1 MFRLILD
8 LRKITS
14 GIENDSFKM
23 ETLLNSTK
31 ILNKG
36 MWACKIDLSKGYFQ
50 IPIHPKSR
58 HLLGF
63 IWNGT
68 IYHFNVLPFGLS
80 SASLIFTKIM
90 KQIVKKWRIQGMIV
104 FIRNIIYSDSTL
116 KGYGAFQ
123 DQIVMIGKWNP
134 TEENQSIG
142 KN

>member
-1 MFRLILD
+1 
-8 LRKITS
+8 
-14 GIENDSFKM
+14 
-23 ETLLNSTK
+23 
-31 ILNKG
+31 
-36 MWACKIDLSKGYFQ
+36 
-50 IPIHPKSR
+50 
-58 HLLGF
+58 
-63 IWNGT
+63 
-68 IYHFNVLPFGLS
+68 
-80 SASLIFTKIM
+80 M